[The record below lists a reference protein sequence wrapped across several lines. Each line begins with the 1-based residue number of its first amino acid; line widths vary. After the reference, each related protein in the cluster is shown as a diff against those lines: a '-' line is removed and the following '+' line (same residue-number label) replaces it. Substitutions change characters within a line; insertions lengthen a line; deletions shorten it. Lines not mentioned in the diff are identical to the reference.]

1 MGIISSKSVPFDPCA
16 DIPPLFGKTILV
28 TGGNSG
34 LGKQSIIELAR
45 HEPSEIWL
53 TTRDPHNGQAARR
66 DVQSQVPGAVIRV
79 LELDL
84 SSLGSVRA
92 AAQTFLSSASR
103 LDILLLNAGL
113 GGSLPGL
120 TKDGYE
126 IYFGTNHLGH
136 ALLTKLLMPLLL
148 QTAEQQKAENEA
160 KKEIHAETTPD
171 VRVVVLTSIMMSWA
185 PPGGILFNKLNT
197 PLGEIGTS
205 FTLYGQSKLAN
216 TLFARYLAKDYPQL
230 TVAAVHPGVVD
241 TGIADKTAQY
251 NKWARFVLPAATPFM
266 LTVEE
271 GVKNQLWAAT
281 SKDVISG
288 EFYTPV
294 GILGN
299 TTKLASD
306 DALAERL
313 REWTDAELEKY
324 HAKEFV
330 PEVNRTQVT

>member
-1 MGIISSKSVPFDPCA
+1 MGISSSKSVPFDPRA
-16 DIPPLFGKTILV
+16 DIPLLSGKVILV
-28 TGGNSG
+28 TGGNAG

-53 TTRDPHNGQAARR
+53 TARDSRKGEAARR

-84 SSLGSVRA
+84 SSLDSVSA
-92 AAQTFLSSASR
+92 AAQAFLSSASR

-113 GGSLPGL
+113 GGSPPGL
-120 TKDGYE
+120 TNDGYE

-148 QTAEQQKAENEA
+148 QTAEQQKADNEA
-160 KKEIHAETTPD
+160 KKDFHAEKTPD

-185 PPGGILFNKLNT
+185 PPGGIQFNKLNT

-230 TVAAVHPGVVD
+230 TVAAVHPGVVN
-241 TGIADKTAQY
+241 TGIADKTAQH
-251 NKWARFVLPAATPFM
+251 NTWARFLLPAASPFM

-271 GVKNQLWAAT
+271 GVKNQLWAST

-294 GILGN
+294 GVLGN
-299 TTKLASD
+299 ATKLASD
-306 DALAERL
+306 DALAGRL
-313 REWTDAELEKY
+313 REWTEAELEKY
-324 HAKEFV
+324 HAKTFV
-330 PEVNRTQVT
+330 LEHNESKHP

>member
-1 MGIISSKSVPFDPCA
+1 MGAIVSRSLSFNPST
-16 DIPPLFGKTILV
+16 DIPLLSGKTILV
-28 TGGNSG
+28 TGGNAG

-53 TTRDPHNGQAARR
+53 TARDLQKGESARC
-66 DVQSQVPGAVIRV
+66 DIQSQVPGAVIRI

-84 SSLGSVRA
+84 SSLDSIKA
-92 AAQTFLSSASR
+92 AAQVFLSTASR

-113 GGSLPGL
+113 GGSPPGL

-126 IYFGTNHLGH
+126 IFFGTNHLGH

-148 QTAEQQKAENEA
+148 QTAEQQQADNEDRNSSHVQEA
-160 KKEIHAETTPD
+160 PD

-185 PPGGILFNKLNT
+185 PPGGIQFDKLAK
-197 PLGEIGTS
+197 PHSEDGTS
-205 FTLYGQSKLAN
+205 FTPYGQSKLAN

-230 TVAAVHPGVVD
+230 TVAAVHPGVVK
-241 TGIADKTAQY
+241 TGIADKTAQH
-251 NKWARFVLPAATPFM
+251 NTWARFLLPAASPFM

-271 GVKNQLWAAT
+271 GVKNQLWAST
-281 SKDVISG
+281 SKDVVSG

-294 GILGN
+294 GVLGN

-313 REWTDAELEKY
+313 REWTEAELKKY
-324 HAKEFV
+324 HAKAL
-330 PEVNRTQVT
+330 P